1 MKNQFSSLSGK
12 ELVAAG
18 HQFAKS
24 LDADAPLIEIAK
36 MLAEMATRLDCALAR
51 GDELQ
56 QKLGAL
62 AVESERNLC
71 AAASE
76 LNTSWMLHKTMMGA
90 QAALLCL
97 TQGDI
102 SSAKEWLDG
111 TTDEAIVGMPDDLNP
126 GSLQEWFDSN
136 MISNGGVHGFLAHDE
151 ALELLRNRVP
161 ATDDYLNS
169 VRAEGIHFAVNRML
183 AAWGA
188 GFIEATP
195 GEAADVAGAVLSA
208 LEFLPRAQPDELKP
222 DYADKVISEIRT
234 GESKQ

>member
-1 MKNQFSSLSGK
+1 MKNQFSDLSGK

-18 HQFAKS
+18 HQFAKT

-36 MLAEMATRLDCALAR
+36 LFSEMASRLDCAIAR

-56 QKLGAL
+56 NKLEAVTAETSTLRDVLQDIIQPQSAVLEREHRKRAEKAL
-62 AVESERNLC
+62 
-71 AAASE
+71 
-76 LNTSWMLHKTMMGA
+76 KTP
-90 QAALLCL
+90 
-97 TQGDI
+97 
-102 SSAKEWLDG
+102 
-111 TTDEAIVGMPDDLNP
+111 AID
-126 GSLQEWFDSN
+126 
-136 MISNGGVHGFLAHDE
+136 A
-151 ALELLRNRVP
+151 
-161 ATDDYLNS
+161 YLNS

-208 LEFLPRAQPDELKP
+208 LEFLPRAQLSELKR
-222 DYADKVISEIRT
+222 DYADKVISEIRA